1 MIKSI
6 LGGKSKNLFDISKAD
21 VVIHSDMSF
30 SSNVSYN
37 SHFYSIPVEAGQ
49 AYTVSYD
56 IYAVD
61 GGGLQMALSCQ
72 TGDFYQD
79 GVSLFIQL
87 TPENSINNWNHIT
100 NTFTIP
106 SGATKITFSS
116 LKYPDYPKYFRNF
129 QIELGSTATEYV
141 PHELT
146 SYKSIMKVSDV
157 CQLVDKSKI
166 PTTRTI
172 SGVTFTNNGDGS
184 VTVDGTST
192 HQYYSEIVIPIDGS
206 LFIPGHVYLNGTIA
220 GDFAGF
226 VALYGP
232 VAKDYIMAPQ
242 HIYTLPSGKDFN
254 KFRYIIRVNKG
265 VTANNYKC
273 IPQPFDLTKMF
284 GAGNEPKTVAEF
296 KAKFPNDYYPYSP
309 SCFVTSFDE
318 RMPCKTKNLF
328 SSSTEV
334 GIPSSTG
341 FDRSEKRLME
351 DGKWYIGLTGSNY
364 YSRETVHDYSIMENS
379 VYVKWGSNGYSVAKC
394 IYCEPNTTYSFTMKY
409 SLIHGHS
416 LGVNV
421 GFYTEDGTFISF
433 KGETASPRFVFTTP
447 ENCKYITICLS
458 GTKFPNDNFGAGCFS
473 DLQLVKGTTATDYVP
488 HDYI

>member
-49 AYTVSYD
+49 MYTVSYD
-56 IYAVD
+56 AYAID
-61 GGGLQMALSCQ
+61 GGGSQILLSCQ
-72 TGDFYQD
+72 TGDFYND
-79 GVSLFIQL
+79 GVLLFIQL
-87 TPENSINNWNHIT
+87 TPENSINNWKHIIH
-100 NTFTIP
+100 TFTIP

-129 QIELGSTATEYV
+129 QLEKGSTATEYV

-157 CQLVDKSKI
+157 CQLVPISDK
-166 PTTRTI
+166 TDNVVN
-172 SGVTFTNNGDGS
+172 GVTFTNNHDGGWAIS
-184 VTVDGTST
+184 GT
-192 HQYYSEIVIPIDGS
+192 HSEYTWYNLFDNIP
-206 LFIPGHVYLNGTIA
+206 LKNGHKYLNAGAGSGTYIEIKWH
-220 GDFAGF
+220 D
-226 VALYGP
+226 
-232 VAKDYIMAPQ
+232 KDDVIHWEDNPYTADENSKCDVTLMRASNATGVKIVFPQ
-242 HIYTLPSGKDFN
+242 L
-254 KFRYIIRVNKG
+254 
-265 VTANNYKC
+265 
-273 IPQPFDLTKMF
+273 FDLTEMF

-334 GIPSSTG
+334 GVPSSTK
-341 FDRSEKRLME
+341 FDRSEKRLLE

-364 YSRETVHDYSIMENS
+364 YSRDDVLDYSIMENS
-379 VYVKWGSNGYSVAKC
+379 VYIKWRSNGYSVAKC
-394 IYCEPNTTYSFTMKY
+394 IYCEPNTTYLFTKKY

-416 LGVNV
+416 LGINV

-433 KGETASPRFVFTTP
+433 KGESATPRFVFTTP
-447 ENCKYITICLS
+447 ENCKYIAICMS

-488 HDYI
+488 FGYV

>member
-49 AYTVSYD
+49 TYTVSYD
-56 IYAVD
+56 IYAID
-61 GGGLQMALSCQ
+61 GGGSQIALSCQ

-79 GVSLFIQL
+79 GVSLVVQL
-87 TPENSINNWNHIT
+87 TPDHSINNWNHIT

-129 QIELGSTATEYV
+129 QIEKGSTATEYV

-157 CQLVDKSKI
+157 CQLLDKSKY
-166 PTTRTI
+166 PATRTNNGI
-172 SGVTFTNNGDGS
+172 TFTNNGDGS
-184 VTVDGTST
+184 FTIDGTISRGISVLIVAQISNLIVG
-192 HQYYSEIVIPIDGS
+192 HKYYSPTS
-206 LFIPGHVYLNGTIA
+206 
-220 GDFAGF
+220 
-226 VALYGP
+226 
-232 VAKDYIMAPQ
+232 Q
-242 HIYTLPSGKDFN
+242 HINGIYVETKIDRNNAATIWQSGKIHKWAEN
-254 KFRYIIRVNKG
+254 ETTMYISLLVDSSRINTVEN
-265 VTANNYKC
+265 AIL
-273 IPQPFDLTKMF
+273 IPQLFDLTEIF

-328 SSSTEV
+328 DKSNV
-334 GIPSSTG
+334 QIING
-341 FDRSEKRLME
+341 
-351 DGKWYIGLTGSNY
+351 YISGSNVF
-364 YSRETVHDYSIMENS
+364 SESSLDKTIIIP
-379 VYVKWGSNGYSVAKC
+379 C
-394 IYCEPNTTYSFTMKY
+394 LPNTTYTFSKISVYPFVCDRLRIGDYTA
-409 SLIHGHS
+409 IPTIGDTINNV
-416 LGVNV
+416 VN
-421 GFYTEDGTFISF
+421 I
-433 KGETASPRFVFTTP
+433 GEPPTQ
-447 ENCKYITICLS
+447 NYITITTSDTAKYIVVTIGLFKPTVITSLDYILS
-458 GTKFPNDNFGAGCFS
+458 TC
-473 DLQLVKGTTATDYVP
+473 QLELGTTATDYVP
-488 HDYI
+488 YGYV

>member
-6 LGGKSKNLFDISKAD
+6 LGGKSKNLFDISK
-21 VVIHSDMSF
+21 VIT
-30 SSNVSYN
+30 SNVVKRNGN
-37 SHFYSIPVEAGQ
+37 SLICSLYGTSIGTLGSICPTLKLSDTI
-49 AYTVSYD
+49 TVSFKCTSEGVASNFMS
-56 IYAVD
+56 IRNTS
-61 GGGLQMALSCQ
+61 GGLKIFRSGETFPVSEVGLSAQ
-72 TGDFYQD
+72 WYIYNTDYENRD
-79 GVSLFIQL
+79 IPNKTTYSDIQL
-87 TPENSINNWNHIT
+87 EIS
-100 NTFTIP
+100 
-106 SGATKITFSS
+106 A
-116 LKYPDYPKYFRNF
+116 
-129 QIELGSTATEYV
+129 TATEYV

-157 CQLVDKSKI
+157 CQLIDKSKI

-226 VALYGP
+226 VALYGS
-232 VAKDYIMAPQ
+232 VAKDYIMEPQ
-242 HIYTLPSGKDFN
+242 FIYTLPSGKDFD
-254 KFRYIIRVNKG
+254 KFRYIIRVRRG
-265 VTANNYKC
+265 MTANNYKC
-273 IPQPFDLTKMF
+273 TPQPFDLTKMF

-334 GIPSSTG
+334 GIPSSTK
-341 FDRSEKRLME
+341 FDRSEKRLLE
-351 DGKWYIGLTGSNY
+351 DGKWYIGLAGSNY
-364 YSRETVHDYSIMENS
+364 YSREAVLDYSIMENS
-379 VYVKWGSNGYSVAKC
+379 VYVKWRSNVYSVAKC
-394 IYCEPNTTYSFTMKY
+394 IYCEPSTTYSFTKKY
-409 SLIHGHS
+409 SLIQGHS
-416 LGVNV
+416 LGINV

-433 KGETASPRFVFTTP
+433 NGETATPRFVFTTP

-488 HDYI
+488 YGYV

>member
-21 VVIHSDMSF
+21 VVIHNDMSF

-49 AYTVSYD
+49 TYTVSYD
-56 IYAVD
+56 TYAVD
-61 GGGLQMALSCQ
+61 GGGTQITLSCQ

-79 GVSLFIQL
+79 GVLLFIQL
-87 TPENSINNWNHIT
+87 TPDNSINNWKHIT

-116 LKYPDYPKYFRNF
+116 LKYPEYPKYFRNF
-129 QIELGSTATEYV
+129 QLELGSTATEYV

-157 CQLVDKSKI
+157 CQLVAPKYI
-166 PTTRTI
+166 HTI
-172 SGVTFTNNGDGS
+172 VDRGVTFTNNGDGS
-184 VTVDGTST
+184 ITVNGTPT
-192 HQYYSEIVIPIDGS
+192 GEYYSV
-206 LFIPGHVYLNGTIA
+206 GTIA
-220 GDFAGF
+220 LNIESIKHNHKYVVYDVKKDPIISELIIANYQGGYIYKGIGNIFTFPEHPYTRF
-226 VALYGP
+226 V
-232 VAKDYIMAPQ
+232 
-242 HIYTLPSGKDFN
+242 FE
-254 KFRYIIRVNKG
+254 IRVNLNQ
-265 VTANNYKC
+265 TANN
-273 IPQPFDLTKMF
+273 IVVRPQLFDLTEMF

-309 SCFVTSFDE
+309 SCFVTSYDE

-334 GIPSSTG
+334 GIPSSTK
-341 FDRSEKRLME
+341 FDKSEKRLLE
-351 DGKWYIGLTGSNY
+351 NGKWYIGLAGSNY
-364 YSRETVHDYSIMENS
+364 YSQNEVLDYSIMENS
-379 VYVKWGSNGYSVAKC
+379 VYVKWKGNGYAVAKC
-394 IYCEPNTTYSFTMKY
+394 IYCEPNTTYSFTKKY
-409 SLIHGHS
+409 SLIQGLS
-416 LGVNV
+416 LGVYV
-421 GFYTEDGTFISF
+421 VFYTEDGTFISF
-433 KGETASPRFVFTTP
+433 KSETASPRFVFTTP
-447 ENCKYITICLS
+447 ENCKYIAICLS

-488 HDYI
+488 FGYV